1 MVNLSYTI
9 TDKENLKNL
18 CLSLFKKNNVNH
30 NEISFNARLSLI
42 DQEKSLIIKL

>member
-1 MVNLSYTI
+1 MVNLYTI

-18 CLSLFKKNNVNH
+18 CLSLFKKYVNH

-42 DQEKSLIIKL
+42 DQEIENKITKI